1 MDIKKLS
8 EPELKALALRK
19 NAQGCATASALKAQ
33 AILYER
39 LHWPSYNELHDSQRN
54 PRVPMWW
61 VRCKLCGATSATH
74 STKEKAVAAWNGRT
88 YDKS

>member
-1 MDIKKLS
+1 MISPNRLDSDAVKGVDFDQFRDGGLTMDNN
-8 EPELKALALRK
+8 LKPCPLCGGEA
-19 NAQGCATASALKAQ
+19 
-33 AILYER
+33 
-39 LHWPSYNELHDSQRN
+39 ELHDSQRN

-74 STKEKAVAAWNGRT
+74 STKEKAVAAWNWRT

>member
-1 MDIKKLS
+1 MISPNRLDSDAVKGVDFDQF
-8 EPELKALALRK
+8 RK
-19 NAQGCATASALKAQ
+19 GEMMNNH
-33 AILYER
+33 E
-39 LHWPSYNELHDSQRN
+39 DSQRN